1 MATCASGDLICTRT
15 FSWWP
20 ILYSWIIL
28 KVLFCT
34 HISPC
39 LTYSLLVPHPLD
51 LVCTLVSL
59 WPILF
64 IYFSL
69 VSLPIYYGYMCTFV
83 WWTILYTYL
92 LLLTYIGNILKAY
105 SVHIL
110 SQVWP
115 FSTNTTCSSPSFY
128 TREFHGLSCFFF
140 FFFNL
145 LVIFYDCLYHCWPFL
160 YTYILLVT
168 YSVNM
173 ALFDRLLCTHTP
185 HVGGVF
191 SNYHL
196 FITYFVHMGF
206 FGFFVY
212 LHLGEVVFIWVI
224 FYSLHVNVLV
234 VTYSVHIH

>member
-20 ILYSWIIL
+20 ILYSWSIL

-34 HISPC
+34 HISQC

-51 LVCTLVSL
+51 LVFTLVSL

-69 VSLPIYYGYMCTFV
+69 VSLPIYYGYMCTYL

-128 TREFHGLSCFFF
+128 TREFHGLSCFFSSWWAS
-140 FFFNL
+140 
-145 LVIFYDCLYHCWPFL
+145 I
-160 YTYILLVT
+160 
-168 YSVNM
+168 
-173 ALFDRLLCTHTP
+173 
-185 HVGGVF
+185 
-191 SNYHL
+191 
-196 FITYFVHMGF
+196 
-206 FGFFVY
+206 Y
-212 LHLGEVVFIWVI
+212 L
-224 FYSLHVNVLV
+224 
-234 VTYSVHIH
+234 